1 MNCPYYNKPLS
12 HKIYQMK
19 PGQLQYILFCKNEDC
34 LVKPCTDATT
44 PSKTIK
50 EIESMKIKEVKIC

>member
-1 MNCPYYNKPLS
+1 MKYTK
-12 HKIYQMK
+12 MK

-50 EIESMKIKEVKIC
+50 EIESMKIKEVEIC